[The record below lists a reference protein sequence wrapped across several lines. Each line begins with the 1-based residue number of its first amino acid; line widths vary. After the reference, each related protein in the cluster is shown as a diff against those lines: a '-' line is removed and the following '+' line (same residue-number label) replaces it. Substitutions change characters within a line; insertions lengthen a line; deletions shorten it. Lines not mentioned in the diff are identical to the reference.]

1 MEVFKNTLFSS
12 LNEDHGM
19 QIQKTGVLSDAARA
33 GRALVTTLLVQNH
46 HEREADMERRWHW
59 DRQRTKAAVGA
70 FSSGD
75 FHNSTSTS
83 AEFMAHL
90 TRQSVVARIAASTM
104 RVGFNQPVNS
114 PFSASAAWVP
124 ELHAIP
130 VCSQSLV
137 NHSLPSRK
145 IGAVTVLTMESLEQ
159 ENAEFALLEALSE
172 ACTEVM
178 DAQFLDP
185 DAVSSEA
192 PRPITADAE
201 TLVAGSDPAASF
213 RELLQNFRN
222 LSTSYLLMHP
232 ETAAHLSLTT
242 VNGAHVFPD
251 VGVLGGTICGLPV
264 ICSQSAPLDSTGSTI
279 TLLDA
284 SRVLLAMGGV
294 SISRTESASIEL
306 QDDID
311 SDGMGQAV
319 SLFQSNAVAAK
330 SLLFA
335 NWKLLDPDACR
346 ILVGANW

>member
-1 MEVFKNTLFSS
+1 
-12 LNEDHGM
+12 M
-19 QIQKTGVLSDAARA
+19 QIQKSGLLSDEARAARA
-33 GRALVTTLLVQNH
+33 LITTLLIDSH

-75 FHNSTSTS
+75 VNNSTSTS

-90 TRQSVVARIAASTM
+90 VKQSVVARIAASTM

-124 ELHAIP
+124 EMHAIP
-130 VCSQSLV
+130 VYSQSLV
-137 NHSLPSRK
+137 NHSLPRRK
-145 IGAVTVLTMESLEQ
+145 VGAVTVLTMEALEQ
-159 ENAEFALLEALSE
+159 ENAEFALLTALST
-172 ACTEVM
+172 ACTEAM

-201 TLVAGSDPAASF
+201 IIVAGSDPAASF
-213 RELLQNFRN
+213 RELFQNFPN
-222 LSTSYLLMHP
+222 LAGSVLVMHP
-232 ETAAHLSLTT
+232 EPAANLGLVT
-242 VNGAHVFPD
+242 VGGAHVFPD
-251 VGVLGGTICGLPV
+251 IGVLGGTICGLPV

-294 SISRTESASIEL
+294 SITRTESADIEL

-346 ILVGANW
+346 IMVGANW

>member
-1 MEVFKNTLFSS
+1 
-12 LNEDHGM
+12 M
-19 QIQKTGVLSDAARA
+19 QIQKAGVLSDAARA
-33 GRALVTTLLVQNH
+33 SRALVTTLLVQNH

-59 DRQRTKAAVGA
+59 DAQRTKAAIGS

-75 FHNSTSTS
+75 YNSSTSTS

-90 TRQSVVARIAASTM
+90 VKQSVVAKIAPSTM
-104 RVGFNQPVNS
+104 RVEFNQPVNS

-124 ELHAIP
+124 ELHSIP
-130 VCSQSLV
+130 VYSESLV

-145 IGAVTVLTMESLEQ
+145 VGAITVLTLEALEQ
-159 ENAEFALLEALSE
+159 ANAEFALMAALST
-172 ACTEVM
+172 ACTEGM
-178 DAQFLDP
+178 DTQFLNP

-192 PRPITADAE
+192 PPPITADAE
-201 TLVAGSDPAASF
+201 TIIAGSDPAASF

-222 LSTSYLLMHP
+222 LATSYLIMHP
-232 ETAAHLSLTT
+232 ETAAHLSLIT

-251 VGVLGGTICGLPV
+251 IGVLGGTICGLPV

-306 QDDID
+306 QDEID